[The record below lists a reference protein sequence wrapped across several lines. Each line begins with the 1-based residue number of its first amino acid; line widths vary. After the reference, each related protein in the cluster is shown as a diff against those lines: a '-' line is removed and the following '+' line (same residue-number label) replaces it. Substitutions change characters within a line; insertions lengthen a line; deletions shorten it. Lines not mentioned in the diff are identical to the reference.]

1 MHLNQNKTRTTTSTS
16 VNVLEV
22 PVNAVK
28 LKAEISTE
36 IEKEVKLSLCADDM
50 IVYLKETQKNSLKN
64 YPHKQNF
71 RKEDNWVQN

>member
-1 MHLNQNKTRTTTSTS
+1 M
-16 VNVLEV
+16 
-22 PVNAVK
+22 K

-50 IVYLKETQKNSLKN
+50 IVYLKETQNNSLKN